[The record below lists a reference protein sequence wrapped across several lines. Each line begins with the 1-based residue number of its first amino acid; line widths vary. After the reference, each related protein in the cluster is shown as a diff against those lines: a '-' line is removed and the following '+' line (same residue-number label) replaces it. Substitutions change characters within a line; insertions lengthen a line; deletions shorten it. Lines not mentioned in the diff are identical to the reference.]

1 MYLADRAWIA
11 QTQPYST
18 GPMEPLANGIRPIV
32 PNLGTSILTQ
42 SDPTDHALAAIAS
55 IYDPPESHGENEKPA
70 EKAPSIA
77 PTQADGY
84 SRLGPGPIAALRIKW
99 TVRHA
104 EHDEYYVDE
113 TIGEHSTPAAS
124 GALSREDAV

>member
-1 MYLADRAWIA
+1 M
-11 QTQPYST
+11 
-18 GPMEPLANGIRPIV
+18 
-32 PNLGTSILTQ
+32 TQ

-55 IYDPPESHGENEKPA
+55 IFDKPETYREDEKPA

-84 SRLGPGPIAALRIKW
+84 SKLGPGPIASLRIKW

-124 GALSREDAV
+124 GPMSREDAVKLVDDRQSKARERFEQLKSEMADRAATNLARSDVGES